1 MYLCTCVNLP
11 SIWGV
16 ELSMDTW
23 KYFSTKKIITS
34 EKNVLQRPK
43 HANKSCVMA
52 KNETVCDNW
61 KKVHTGNVK

>member
-1 MYLCTCVNLP
+1 MCESAKYMRSRAFNGYMKVFQHQKNYY
-11 SIWGV
+11 IW
-16 ELSMDTW
+16 E
-23 KYFSTKKIITS
+23 
-34 EKNVLQRPK
+34 NVLQRPK

>member
-1 MYLCTCVNLP
+1 
-11 SIWGV
+11 
-16 ELSMDTW
+16 MDTW